1 MSANAATASAKAG
14 EAWVRYDLFAR
25 GIPAMSNATAANVM
39 ASLTN
44 ARNFPMHTAGK
55 VAANGP
61 FPTNARGD
69 WRHSDFKDVGL
80 PYVYPMYQAMID
92 RGGLS
97 Q

>member
-1 MSANAATASAKAG
+1 
-14 EAWVRYDLFAR
+14 
-25 GIPAMSNATAANVM
+25 MSNATAANVM
-39 ASLTN
+39 ASLNN
-44 ARNFPMHTAGK
+44 ARNFPMHAAGK

-61 FPTNARGD
+61 FPTTPDGA

-92 RGGLS
+92 RGGLN

>member
-1 MSANAATASAKAG
+1 
-14 EAWVRYDLFAR
+14 
-25 GIPAMSNATAANVM
+25 M

-44 ARNFPMHTAGK
+44 DRNFPMHTAGK
-55 VAANGP
+55 VAANG
-61 FPTNARGD
+61 FPSTDDED

-92 RGGLS
+92 RGGLD